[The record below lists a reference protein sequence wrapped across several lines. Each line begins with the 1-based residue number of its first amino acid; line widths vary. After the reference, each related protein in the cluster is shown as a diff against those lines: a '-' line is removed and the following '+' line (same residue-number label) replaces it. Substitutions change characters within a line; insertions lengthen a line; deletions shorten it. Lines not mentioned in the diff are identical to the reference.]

1 MGKHKKRTFTV
12 EIKQEAVRLT
22 ETSGRTIIQVDE
34 DTAKEL
40 TLGGLLHDL
49 KRTTCLL
56 LRLSPFVCQRCSRIG
71 LLWNLLQNRSVRAC

>member
-1 MGKHKKRTFTV
+1 MGKHKKRTLTV

-49 KRTTCLL
+49 KRTT
-56 LRLSPFVCQRCSRIG
+56 
-71 LLWNLLQNRSVRAC
+71 